1 MKNKTT
7 PSAAQLGHQLLE
19 EILTESRPQTALTK
33 RARCE
38 ENWAELVV
46 AVVLADFSVVT
57 KDDVIAHKIASSHP
71 SYLDDL
77 KKRPGSVIYQYIE
90 NFKQELSGLN
100 LQVKEVFILGKNQK
114 LNPEIEN
121 LQKGLDRKE
130 KKSDV
135 MVKLV
140 DGSWVGFSVKSGK
153 GDTLTNYSVEKFLP
167 NAQQLKEC
175 RINMV
180 RNAGLPLTL
189 DKTKRP
195 LYNDLFRGQN
205 DYHSLLIKSVMA
217 NKESVLNQW
226 AKNLFSDTPFLVYS
240 FDGDKLRA
248 NSFSQVQTA
257 EFDLKPIACIAKNPR
272 GKGPAKTFFE
282 VSENGKPSYIWDVRW
297 KGSVFAS
304 PQIQTHRIH

>member
-100 LQVKEVFILGKNQK
+100 LQVKEVFILGK
-114 LNPEIEN
+114 
-121 LQKGLDRKE
+121 
-130 KKSDV
+130 
-135 MVKLV
+135 
-140 DGSWVGFSVKSGK
+140 
-153 GDTLTNYSVEKFLP
+153 
-167 NAQQLKEC
+167 
-175 RINMV
+175 
-180 RNAGLPLTL
+180 
-189 DKTKRP
+189 TK
-195 LYNDLFRGQN
+195 N
-205 DYHSLLIKSVMA
+205 S
-217 NKESVLNQW
+217 
-226 AKNLFSDTPFLVYS
+226 TPRL
-240 FDGDKLRA
+240 
-248 NSFSQVQTA
+248 
-257 EFDLKPIACIAKNPR
+257 
-272 GKGPAKTFFE
+272 KTFRK
-282 VSENGKPSYIWDVRW
+282 V
-297 KGSVFAS
+297 
-304 PQIQTHRIH
+304 